1 MVENIDAEL
10 EKFNK
15 TNNFDDTNL
24 VTNTVKEIA
33 EQEKENL
40 NILIKAYF
48 VYILIIF
55 TTKYINESIAIYFGL
70 NLIKDNQN
78 LLVNNSWIHD
88 LVLSMS
94 YLLVII
100 SELAL
105 TKKTECTIEI
115 KLF

>member
-55 TTKYINESIAIYFGL
+55 TTKYINESIVIYFGL
-70 NLIKDNQN
+70 YLIKDNQN
-78 LLVNNSWIHD
+78 LLVNNNWIHD

-105 TKKTECTIEI
+105 TKKNWMH
-115 KLF
+115 

>member
-24 VTNTVKEIA
+24 VTNTVKEKA

-48 VYILIIF
+48 V
-55 TTKYINESIAIYFGL
+55 
-70 NLIKDNQN
+70 
-78 LLVNNSWIHD
+78 
-88 LVLSMS
+88 
-94 YLLVII
+94 
-100 SELAL
+100 
-105 TKKTECTIEI
+105 
-115 KLF
+115 